1 MLPVKENFDEFERWA
16 ADVIFG
22 RARGFRAFLARWTL
36 RALSGLY
43 RGIIQFR
50 KFLYH
55 FDYKERHHLGT
66 LTISVGNLTVGGTGK
81 TPVVELLA
89 RTLRDRNRQVS
100 ILSRGYKSK
109 ALTELQNWRSPD
121 GKKMAAEELPKIVST
136 GKAILLDSKFAGDE
150 PFMLAKNLD
159 GVAVLV
165 DRDRVKSARFAINEL
180 GTDTLILDDGMQY
193 LRLARGLDIVLVDAN
208 APFGTGAMLPAG
220 TLREPR
226 KNLSRAHYIILTKSD
241 GSDHS
246 LLEKK
251 LRRYNQCAPIIVT
264 THGPKYLENLKTF
277 ERRTLEHLKGR
288 HVAALSGIAV
298 PENFENSL
306 GRLGATVELHKRF
319 SDHYRF
325 TTRDIEK
332 FTNRCLERDVEMIV
346 TTEKDAVR
354 YPRNALAEVP
364 VWFLRIEVEILS
376 GIEHWRHM
384 IDHICAPGSRGCPV
398 LRQRTAFF
406 G

>member
-1 MLPVKENFDEFERWA
+1 
-16 ADVIFG
+16 
-22 RARGFRAFLARWTL
+22 
-36 RALSGLY
+36 
-43 RGIIQFR
+43 
-50 KFLYH
+50 
-55 FDYKERHHLGT
+55 
-66 LTISVGNLTVGGTGK
+66 
-81 TPVVELLA
+81 
-89 RTLRDRNRQVS
+89 
-100 ILSRGYKSK
+100 
-109 ALTELQNWRSPD
+109 
-121 GKKMAAEELPKIVST
+121 
-136 GKAILLDSKFAGDE
+136 
-150 PFMLAKNLD
+150 
-159 GVAVLV
+159 
-165 DRDRVKSARFAINEL
+165 
-180 GTDTLILDDGMQY
+180 
-193 LRLARGLDIVLVDAN
+193 
-208 APFGTGAMLPAG
+208 MLPAG

-226 KNLSRAHYIILTKSD
+226 KNLCRAHYIILTKSD

-251 LRRYNQCAPIIVT
+251 LRRYNRCAPIIVT

-277 ERRTLEHLKGR
+277 ERQTLDYLKGR

-298 PENFENSL
+298 PENFENLL
-306 GRLGATVELHKRF
+306 GKLGATVELRKRF

-332 FTNRCLERDVEMIV
+332 FTTRCLERDVEMII

-354 YPRNALAEVP
+354 YPRKALAEVP

-384 IDHICAPGSRGCPV
+384 IDHICSPGSSGCPT